1 MNIIPLLKLL
11 ASNGSSSSWSSSSSS
26 KSTSGS
32 GSGSQTAAIS
42 SSSWTLKEG
51 LYYYEIDVQVP
62 PSGQIAM
69 FS

>member
-1 MNIIPLLKLL
+1 MLYSLFVK
-11 ASNGSSSSWSSSSSS
+11 SSSSYTSWSSSSSS
-26 KSTSGS
+26 RSSS

-42 SSSWTLKEG
+42 SSSWSLNDG